1 MTCLICYGWCV
12 AGYDAQDAKNVVKP
26 SEIVLRFM
34 RSLRREWEKRLR
46 KYDRWLDLW
55 IGDADL
61 DRAAEAAGAGNRL

>member
-1 MTCLICYGWCV
+1 M
-12 AGYDAQDAKNVVKP
+12 KP

-55 IGDADL
+55 IGDAAL
-61 DRAAEAAGAGNRL
+61 DRAAEAAGAGNLT